1 MSAPGT
7 TDVVASALA
16 AAARTATY
24 PTPYLLMDLDVVVAN
39 IDRFGRLLPNVDVH
53 YAMKCNPDP
62 RLLEC
67 VKAAGSSFEIA
78 GLAELQSLMKIDV
91 PAAEVIF
98 SNPVKMA
105 DHIRLAFEAGVRR
118 FAFDSIDELDKLAR
132 YAPGSSVYVRLRT
145 LDINSV
151 VPSEGKF
158 GVDAVH
164 AAELMQ
170 HARDLGLVPVG
181 IGFHVGSQML
191 DPSSWTIAIMQSAA
205 LMRTLTNVGI
215 QIEFLD
221 LGGGFPARYETTSP
235 NLSAVAD
242 AITAALTEY
251 LPYPVTT
258 IVIEPGRGL
267 VADAGIMVA
276 TIIGTATRGATNWL
290 HLDVGAFNGMMESLE
305 TGNQLRYPVT
315 DSKSSPITKP
325 YHLTGPTCDSQ
336 DTLLLDVDLS
346 EDLATGDRI
355 YIHTAGA
362 YTTCYAST
370 FNGFDLPQTHYIQ
383 AAADCAGP
391 KPQQTR

>member
-1 MSAPGT
+1 MSAPST
-7 TDVVASALA
+7 KDVVVSELA

-24 PTPYLLMDLDVVVAN
+24 ATPYLLMDLDVVVAN
-39 IDRFGRLLPNVDVH
+39 IERFGRLLPNVDVH
-53 YAMKCNPDP
+53 YAMKCNPDA

-67 VKAAGSSFEIA
+67 VKSAGASFEIA
-78 GLAELQSLMKIDV
+78 GLAELQSLMKIGV

-105 DHIRLAFEAGVRR
+105 DHIRLAFEAGVHR

-145 LDINSV
+145 LEINSV
-151 VPSEGKF
+151 VSSEGKF
-158 GVDAVH
+158 GVDSAH
-164 AAELMQ
+164 AAQLMQ
-170 HARDLGLVPVG
+170 HARDLDLVPVG

-205 LMRTLTNVGI
+205 LMRKLTEVGI

-221 LGGGFPARYETTSP
+221 LGGGFPARYEAASP
-235 NLSAVAD
+235 NLNAVTD
-242 AITAALTEY
+242 AITAALDEH
-251 LPYPVTT
+251 LPYPVKT

-276 TIIGTATRGATNWL
+276 TIIGTATRGTSNWL

-315 DSKSSPITKP
+315 DSKSSPYTKP

-336 DTLLLDVDLS
+336 DTLLFDVDLS
-346 EDLATGDRI
+346 EDLTTGDRI

-383 AAADCAGP
+383 VGIDC
-391 KPQQTR
+391 